1 MPNATFWKSFGVYT
15 VLTMACAA
23 GWHLGLFPG
32 VYAAA
37 NMRRE
42 PLIHLGMFSVL
53 IQAAIVSW
61 LYPRVRGNGAP
72 LAEGAK
78 FGLLIGLLI
87 GSYGVLAEAGKFD
100 VGPLGQWLVYE
111 GTYFLLQFTLV
122 GAVLGWVHGRPARD
136 A

>member
-61 LYPRVRGNGAP
+61 LYPRVGGNGAP